1 MAGVAREVE
10 MATNLNDPK
19 AISDAGERIYH
30 DRYKQDYERQYPGQ
44 FVAID
49 ILGGSATLGSTTSE
63 ALLRAKQQHPN
74 GVFHLIR
81 VGHAG
86 AFEVG
91 TAYRHVC
98 TDRLP
103 RH

>member
-1 MAGVAREVE
+1 
-10 MATNLNDPK
+10 MATNLNDPR
-19 AISDAGERIYH
+19 AISDAGERIYSEN
-30 DRYKQDYERQYPGQ
+30 YKQEFERQYPGQ

-49 ILGGSATLGSTTSE
+49 IISKSATLGGTTSE
-63 ALLRAKQQHPN
+63 ALLKARTEHPS

-91 TAYRHVC
+91 TAYRHVS

-103 RH
+103 RQQRAS